1 MDPGRALQ
9 RILWSLRLRK
19 ARALL
24 LFLAV
29 ERGPHRAE
37 KIFDLFW
44 SDVEPLKA
52 SMSFRQTVRQLR
64 LSILHL
70 PGASIETVMGAI
82 ALRRYADVPFIAG
95 LVRGLCAPDWDSAV
109 AGEAKTLMEML
120 ESLEGI
126 SGSFD
131 SWLAIQRALLIAETR
146 RALDGFLT
154 RPDHFLTLPDHAAS
168 RTAHEAAEFALQI
181 EPANEVAVRF
191 VMRMHWQSGRHT
203 RALQAYNDLYHH
215 LDAEF
220 DQEPEADTVS
230 LLAAIKL
237 NPEQAPVPGA
247 LPEAQPKATIA
258 VRMDMQMPL
267 LRGNESLAAVLL
279 ADLRMRLARFRE
291 WRLTQDP
298 GPVVP
303 HVLVALRPVEM
314 GGRLQL
320 FVELQRFPGGDL
332 LWSEVIKSP
341 ETDWE
346 RKVRQLLA
354 NIANALTVVIANRSP
369 AETGTAVYDKWL
381 QSQVLLDSWSAEN
394 EHKAIGILRQITR
407 DAPRFGAAHA
417 ELAGALNVRH
427 VLLPGTTQNEEVKQS
442 ALHHAIEA
450 VSIDPLD
457 TRAHRVLAWCYCHKA
472 EFELA
477 EFHFDQ
483 SLTLNRSNPLT
494 LASCALGFAFTGGLD
509 RAAALVDETKQHA
522 HVMEPFHLIYLAAAD
537 YLLGNFA
544 AAAGECASGAG
555 LMATV
560 GGWHS
565 AALWQLGERDAAAQ
579 RLAGFGHEIA
589 AQWHGPGTPD
599 LAAVTGWFVS
609 VFPLRH
615 APVRQELR
623 ATLQAVARHS
633 SGQIRLPSPREGG
646 FPSI

>member
-24 LFLAV
+24 LFLTV

-52 SMSFRQTVRQLR
+52 SMSYRQTVRQLR
-64 LSILHL
+64 LSLQPL
-70 PGASIETVMGAI
+70 PGAAIETVMGAI
-82 ALRRYADVPFIAG
+82 ALRRQGDVPFVAG
-95 LVRGLCAPDWDSAV
+95 LVRGLCAPGWDSTV
-109 AGEAKTLMEML
+109 AAEVKTLMEML

-131 SWLAIQRALLIAETR
+131 SWLAIQRALLLAETR

-154 RPDHFLTLPDHAAS
+154 RPDFQTWPDRDAS

-203 RALQAYNDLYHH
+203 RALQAYNDLYRH

-220 DQEPEADTVS
+220 DQEPEAETIS

-237 NPEQAPVPGA
+237 NPEQAP
-247 LPEAQPKATIA
+247 AQIARQAAPPKATIA
-258 VRMDMQMPL
+258 LRLDAQVPL

-279 ADLRMRLARFRE
+279 ADLRLRLARFRE
-291 WRLTQDP
+291 WRLAQDP
-298 GPVVP
+298 GPAVA
-303 HVLVALRPVEM
+303 HVLVALLPVEM
-314 GGRLQL
+314 DGRLQL
-320 FVELQRFPGGDL
+320 FVELQRYPGGDL
-332 LWSEVIKSP
+332 LWSEVIKAP

-354 NIANALTVVIANRSP
+354 NIADALTVVIANRAP
-369 AETGTAVYDKWL
+369 AETGAAVYDKWL

-407 DAPRFGAAHA
+407 EAPRFGAAHA

-565 AALWQLGERDAAAQ
+565 AALWHLGERDAAAR
-579 RLAGFGHEIA
+579 RLAAYGQEIA
-589 AQWHGPGTPD
+589 AQWHGPGLPD
-599 LAAVTGWFVS
+599 LAAVIGWFVA

-615 APVRQELR
+615 APVRAELR
-623 ATLQAVARHS
+623 ATLQAVARHG
-633 SGQIRLPSPREGG
+633 SGQIRLPSPH
-646 FPSI
+646 